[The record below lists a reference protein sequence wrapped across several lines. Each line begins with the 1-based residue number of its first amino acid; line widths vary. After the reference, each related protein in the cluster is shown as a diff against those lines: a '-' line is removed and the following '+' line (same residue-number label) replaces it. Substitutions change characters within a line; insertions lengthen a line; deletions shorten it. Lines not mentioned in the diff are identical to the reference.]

1 MPTVD
6 LIVKASTVRNAIKR
20 FVIDLKSMEVLSKAP
35 CPATIVNGDHNV
47 DLVDGDQMINSL
59 SC

>member
-6 LIVKASTVRNAIKR
+6 PIKGATVRYAKR

-35 CPATIVNGDHNV
+35 RPVTIVHGDHNV
-47 DLVDGDQMINSL
+47 DLVDGDQMINRL